1 MNVATSMH
9 RIDVIYLNDKG
20 ESLAEGEPHQS
31 YTCITLQRRS
41 ESWRK
46 HTTSRMDKH
55 LNSNVQVINHCQYA
69 RGEEF
74 NTALE
79 ECKQNGIFV
88 ISTFFSSSHSALKM
102 LNSFSFKCKSA
113 AQAEFCFLIWI
124 HIERMWPTI
133 NQKTMGVYAD
143 TNTNTNLDKSNK

>member
-1 MNVATSMH
+1 MR

-74 NTALE
+74 NTTLE
-79 ECKQNGIFV
+79 ECKQSGIFV
-88 ISTFFSSSHSALKM
+88 ISTFFFFPSTHSALKM

-113 AQAEFCFLIWI
+113 AQTEFCFLIWI

-133 NQKTMGVYAD
+133 NQKTTGVYTD
-143 TNTNTNLDKSNK
+143 INTNTNLDKSNK